1 MILKMRVFKSKIK
14 KKYIDDL
21 KNQISNGRI
30 INWSPEKNKNAGL
43 KFKDLKYILN
53 YWKTK
58 FDWEKQEEV
67 LNKFNQYKLKI
78 NDVDLHFL
86 HIKSSFKN
94 AKPLMLIH
102 GWPGSI
108 FEFLD
113 IIPMLSNP
121 IGKNKNDFLPFDL
134 VVPSLPNVGYS
145 FSLNQKPK
153 DLDQIASIFLK
164 LMNKIGYKK
173 YFIQGGDLGSFIA
186 SIMAVKK
193 PKRVLGIHINML
205 PLPRGLNKKPKNKLE
220 QKFFLDLKNWMHF
233 ETGYQAIQGTKPFTV
248 AHALNSSPIAL
259 CSYISEKFYSWTDNK
274 GKLFKTINIDRMLAN
289 ISLYWFTG
297 CIGGSFWPYYIR
309 HRSDWPID
317 KNKPIE
323 VPTGYSEFPK
333 ELFLPPKTLAE
344 QFYKQINFW
353 KKHKT
358 GGHFAALEQP
368 DELVLDINDFVK
380 KNI

>member
-1 MILKMRVFKSKIK
+1 MRVFKSKIK

-145 FSLNQKPK
+145 FSLKQKPK

-220 QKFFLDLKNWMHF
+220 QKF
-233 ETGYQAIQGTKPFTV
+233 
-248 AHALNSSPIAL
+248 
-259 CSYISEKFYSWTDNK
+259 
-274 GKLFKTINIDRMLAN
+274 
-289 ISLYWFTG
+289 
-297 CIGGSFWPYYIR
+297 
-309 HRSDWPID
+309 
-317 KNKPIE
+317 
-323 VPTGYSEFPK
+323 
-333 ELFLPPKTLAE
+333 
-344 QFYKQINFW
+344 
-353 KKHKT
+353 
-358 GGHFAALEQP
+358 
-368 DELVLDINDFVK
+368 
-380 KNI
+380 

>member
-1 MILKMRVFKSKIK
+1 MRVFKSKIK

-153 DLDQIASIFLK
+153 DLDQIASIFLN

-368 DELVLDINDFVK
+368 DALVLDVNDFVK